1 VILSRQR
8 TKRRQAKE
16 AQTGDLSGRL
26 VSLLDAQGPASEDYR
41 TLRTSLL
48 YALVD
53 EPPRLI
59 VITSPGP
66 MEGKSTTCANLGV
79 VLAQANKSA
88 LAVDCDLRKPVLHKI
103 FGLKNLRG
111 VVNVLVGERGLEE
124 VLQRPAPS
132 LEGLKVVTSGPPP
145 PDPAAL
151 LSSRRFSNFLEEARR
166 DFDYVL
172 VDVPPTE
179 LVSDPATVAA
189 QADGVLLVFDAQD
202 TRKGA
207 VRQSVRNLES
217 VGATVLGTVMNN
229 VKASKRGY
237 YRYYRYNYGYS

>member
-1 VILSRQR
+1 MILSRQR

-16 AQTGDLSGRL
+16 AQSSDLSGRL
-26 VSLLDAQGPASEDYR
+26 VTYLDAQGPASEDYR

-59 VITSPGP
+59 VATSPGP

-79 VLAQANKSA
+79 VLAQANKST
-88 LAVDCDLRKPVLHKI
+88 LVVDCDLRKPVLHKI
-103 FGLKNLRG
+103 FGLKNLWG
-111 VVNVLVGERGLEE
+111 IVNVLVGERGLEE
-124 VLQRPAPS
+124 VLQQPAAR

-172 VDVPPTE
+172 VDAPPTE
-179 LVSDPATVAA
+179 LVSDPATIAA
-189 QADGVLLVFDAQD
+189 QADGVLLVFDAQN

-217 VGATVLGTVMNN
+217 VGANVLGTVMNN
-229 VKASKRGY
+229 VQASRRGY
-237 YRYYRYNYGYS
+237 YRYYRYDYAYR